1 MAEAPVRWDDGEDDD
16 LSRESECETDTESE
30 ETLVKLLTFFPILC
44 DPFSR
49 IVMQVQV
56 NVPNYMMSMQES
68 GEVLYCSL
76 PV

>member
-30 ETLVKLLTFFPILC
+30 ETLVKLLTFSPILC

-49 IVMQVQV
+49 IVMRVQV
-56 NVPNYMMSMQES
+56 NVPNYTMSM
-68 GEVLYCSL
+68 
-76 PV
+76 